1 MDSENVEITVVKKKR
16 GRKPKNKNSTT
27 TEVKIPKKR
36 GRKPTGKIIKLKSSE
51 ISTLSHD
58 ENCIIAHI
66 PLKPKD
72 VDKISSIYS
81 KSSNISTSK
90 SSVDEKIS
98 SIVQNNLSDDEN
110 TSESSSINELS
121 LDSNSLGHNKTNFSD
136 KYIKH
141 LEKKIN
147 DLKLKIK
154 LL

>member
-16 GRKPKNKNSTT
+16 GRKPKNKNSTP

-72 VDKISSIYS
+72 VDKISSILRS
-81 KSSNISTSK
+81 FFFTKSGNSIYIHILLLSST
-90 SSVDEKIS
+90 EKA
-98 SIVQNNLSDDEN
+98 
-110 TSESSSINELS
+110 T
-121 LDSNSLGHNKTNFSD
+121 
-136 KYIKH
+136 YIG
-141 LEKKIN
+141 
-147 DLKLKIK
+147 
-154 LL
+154 